1 MDVAV
6 LRSLLTPEEWTA
18 LLDVVSGQPGEW
30 HCRLTTVHPLQQILR
45 ICFQP
50 HGTHMAELNQ
60 RAMVMLPCSAH
71 MNLFASHPHV
81 LVMCSMT
88 WILHG

>member
-1 MDVAV
+1 MDVAA

-18 LLDVVSGQPGEW
+18 LLDVVSGQAWGVA
-30 HCRLTTVHPLQQILR
+30 CRLTTVHPLQQILR

-50 HGTHMAELNQ
+50 HRTHMAELKQ

-71 MNLFASHPHV
+71 TNLFARHPHA
-81 LVMCSMT
+81 LVVFSMT
-88 WILHG
+88 